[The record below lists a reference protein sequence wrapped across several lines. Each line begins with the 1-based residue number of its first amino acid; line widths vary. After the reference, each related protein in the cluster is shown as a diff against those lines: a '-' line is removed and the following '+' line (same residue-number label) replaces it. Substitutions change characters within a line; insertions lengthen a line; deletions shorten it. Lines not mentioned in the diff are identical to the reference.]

1 MSYKKIED
9 INYLYENIDQSI
21 PKEVED
27 CVSLIVET
35 LSSSGYSQ
43 RAIECFIETSD
54 EVTISN
60 LLNEKVKLSGDVV
73 KQGPRVIQAL
83 KSFFKNRKLGNAVN
97 KTTEVIKNNPV
108 KSAAAVTTSSLVGS
122 AALSDKDEKD
132 DEKDKSGSTFRAPGI
147 DKAEK
152 VRTSGNE
159 VTNFVA
165 GNKEKVDDAGNQS
178 EFAARKSKTNNTSIH
193 TKTDEKDEK
202 KDKTEYG
209 GIGTK
214 TVYNKDGTKTVTKG
228 HSSELGIDSFGGQKA
243 SSEAGK
249 NLLDDTPGSTTS
261 GTKEQQAH
269 HQQKVIDQF
278 KKEQEAKRQKEA
290 SDDEKGVGE
299 WGKNED
305 GTNRE
310 QPKAS
315 TQIATYQKGRP
326 SPATFK
332 TNQRQT
338 RELVKN
344 QSKEVYPSITNKD
357 LNQFSRSKTYT
368 ADDGKTQV
376 KRSTVFTKHY
386 ETGKPLGVMTGSQR
400 KAYDIAAAKFKAN
413 QNNPSVDS
421 SKSTAV
427 SDKTTSF
434 ADNKNKATF
443 QRRDAKLLDKGLKPP
458 RYEKDSPTYTTKL
471 GAFLNNKKKGD
482 LKKSNNNTITKI
494 DHNFEEYD
502 AKGEVFDENR
512 MASHTAGMSDAQKD
526 AATSSV
532 SRSTADKMGRR
543 SDEAAFK
550 GRKKK
555 TSARYSSTGGK
566 KRKNTTGRGQPE
578 QYRKSADDDKNE
590 ARFPYGRSNIVQ
602 GKGSIKDLKKEDFDA
617 FDIVLGYLSESGQV
631 DSMDEALYIMMEM
644 DAATIQGIVK
654 DFENLYE
661 EAADK
666 EKDDRLVKY
675 GIGHDGSDRNAG
687 SGGRSDSKKPKGKT
701 NLQKETEK
709 KHGKGKSPLEVAKAE
724 IEAKYGKGAIAPKK
738 KKS

>member
-1 MSYKKIED
+1 MFGENKESRE
-9 INYLYENIDQSI
+9 LYEVYL
-21 PKEVED
+21 KHVH
-27 CVSLIVET
+27 V
-35 LSSSGYSQ
+35 
-43 RAIECFIETSD
+43 
-54 EVTISN
+54 
-60 LLNEKVKLSGDVV
+60 LNEDESKVKD
-73 KQGPRVIQAL
+73 L
-83 KSFFKNRKLGNAVN
+83 KNKL
-97 KTTEVIKNNPV
+97 
-108 KSAAAVTTSSLVGS
+108 
-122 AALSDKDEKD
+122 KDN
-132 DEKDKSGSTFRAPGI
+132 EKDKTTGT
-147 DKAEK
+147 K
-152 VRTSGNE
+152 TSINTGD
-159 VTNFVA
+159 VKKTD
-165 GNKEKVDDAGNQS
+165 KEKVNDAGNQS

-193 TKTDEKDEK
+193 TKTDEK
-202 KDKTEYG
+202 KDKSEYG

-214 TVYNKDGTKTVTKG
+214 TVYNKDGTKTVTTG
-228 HSSELGIDSFGGQKA
+228 HSSELGMDSFGGQKA

-249 NLLDDTPGSTTS
+249 KLLNPDDKKDEVGGSTTS

-278 KKEQEAKRQKEA
+278 KKEQEAKKQKEA

-305 GTNRE
+305 GTNKE

-315 TQIATYQKGRP
+315 TQIAAYQKGRP

-376 KRSTVFTKHY
+376 QRSTVFTKHY
-386 ETGKPLGVMTGSQR
+386 QTGKPLGVMTGSQR
-400 KAYDIAAAKFKAN
+400 KAYDIAAAKFKAG
-413 QNNPSVDS
+413 QNNTSVDS

-443 QRRDAKLLDKGLKPP
+443 QRRDQKLLDKGLKPP
-458 RYEKDSPTYTTKL
+458 RYEKDSPTYTTKI

-502 AKGEVFDENR
+502 A
-512 MASHTAGMSDAQKD
+512 
-526 AATSSV
+526 
-532 SRSTADKMGRR
+532 
-543 SDEAAFK
+543 
-550 GRKKK
+550 
-555 TSARYSSTGGK
+555 
-566 KRKNTTGRGQPE
+566 
-578 QYRKSADDDKNE
+578 
-590 ARFPYGRSNIVQ
+590 
-602 GKGSIKDLKKEDFDA
+602 
-617 FDIVLGYLSESGQV
+617 FDIVLGYLFETEQV
-631 DSMDEALYIMMEM
+631 DSLDEALYIMMEM
-644 DAATIQGIVK
+644 DATTIQGIVK
-654 DFENLYE
+654 DFELLSE

-666 EKDDRLVKY
+666 VKDERLEKY
-675 GIGHDGSDRNAG
+675 GIGHDGSDKNAG

-724 IEAKYGKGAIAPKK
+724 IEAKYGKGAIAPSKKK